1 MDASLL
7 AVLVA
12 ILAFYL
18 VLPTDFYLFVEGS
31 IISAKLVVLNYYL
44 MFQAWR
50 IYRLICQDMV
60 RIGMPKPAF
69 KFTPLWE
76 R

>member
-1 MDASLL
+1 MDTSLL
-7 AVLVA
+7 AVLVS

-18 VLPTDFYLFVEGS
+18 LLPTDFYLFVETCILS
-31 IISAKLVVLNYYL
+31 VKVVVLNYYL

-50 IYRLICQDMV
+50 MYRLICRDMA

-69 KFTPLWE
+69 KFTPIWE